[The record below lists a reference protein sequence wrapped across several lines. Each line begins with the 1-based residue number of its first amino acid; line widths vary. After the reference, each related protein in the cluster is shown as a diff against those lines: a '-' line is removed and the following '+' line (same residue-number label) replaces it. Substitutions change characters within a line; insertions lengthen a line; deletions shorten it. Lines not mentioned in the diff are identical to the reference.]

1 MKEWKIQASS
11 KEAMDSAEANTEKFL
26 KDFART
32 FGQNLVEGEST
43 VSFDRQGDTEATVSI
58 NEAENDD

>member
-1 MKEWKIQASS
+1 
-11 KEAMDSAEANTEKFL
+11 MDSAEVNTEKFL